1 MRIESVTA
9 HAFGPLHDRT
19 LPLAPGLTVVSG
31 VNESAKSSWHAA
43 IRAALC
49 GAPSTRHRPW
59 EGESWRVAA
68 MVSLESGEVI
78 AVDRDL
84 NDDPAMDGSRWVGLD
99 RASFAATACVDQA
112 QLMTVLDAADGL
124 QNHLRRAAA
133 TAGTDG
139 TVEQALLR
147 LTAPVEALRD
157 ARNRLREAETDLTVA
172 RREHTRYLELSAQ
185 ARSAAAARARLAVQE
200 HTVSLDAISAR
211 VQRLSELQE
220 RFGDSPPSGIAAQEE
235 LARVVNRA
243 LAAWRAAP
251 TPRAL
256 TGPSAETL
264 QAELEAL
271 PQFPVGET
279 ALDEELRLVAS
290 AYATAS
296 AVAAAHGERRPMPPT
311 TAEPSVL
318 RGIAT
323 RLDPAAG
330 GRLTTASIDV
340 DNARQHQDEA
350 AAVAARTQVEADV
363 AAARVQEIAMPN
375 PFLRNALLALS
386 CLTSLVGLLLFLSGQ
401 HIAAIG
407 VVVAALVAGTGGA
420 LSRGNVPQREAAVA
434 FAAERADTAAQAR
447 GVLFTADR
455 ALAEA
460 EGQRAVA
467 AEAAR
472 LHDEALAQC
481 ASLGVPADRET
492 LWRLANRA
500 AWEAEHADLVSEV
513 ARTEKAIRVEL
524 AARGKIDASMS
535 VPDLL
540 VDYETDCKVRAR
552 QASIAAQRPLLSQAL
567 ADRLMAEATVA
578 EATAAHD
585 QALGLLREAVTAIGR
600 TGDRP
605 EDLLR
610 AIAEWQ
616 RGWDNLLREAE
627 DERNA
632 WAELQSLIAAG
643 TLDDLEATLSAAQ
656 THHATLLETAQ
667 RYAACDPVD
676 PSLATSADSLAATVT
691 EMARALPSVPDAEEA
706 VQAATAILAEVTA
719 EVEAIDLASR
729 YLTAA
734 REKVHSTI
742 APALESTLRTWL
754 PSVTDGRYV
763 DAAVDPSTLT
773 VRVCAAS
780 ESWHQ
785 ASRLSLGTAEQV
797 YLLLRVALAQHLAT
811 EPCPLLLDDV
821 TVQADDARTR
831 AVLDL
836 LLQLSADRQIVLFAQ
851 DAAVAEWARE
861 RLGERDVLHQLTPV
875 AA

>member
-19 LPLAPGLTVVSG
+19 LALAPGLTVVAG

-49 GAPSTRHRPW
+49 GAPSARHRPW

-68 MVSLESGEVI
+68 TVALESGEVV
-78 AVDRDL
+78 AVERDL
-84 NDDPAMDGSRWVGLD
+84 NADSAPDASRWVGLD
-99 RASFAATACVDQA
+99 RTSFAATACVDQA
-112 QLMTVLDAADGL
+112 QLLTVLDAANGL
-124 QNHLRRAAA
+124 QDHLRRAAA

-139 TVEQALLR
+139 TVEQALQR
-147 LTAPVEALRD
+147 LTAPVDALRD
-157 ARNRLREAETDLTVA
+157 ARNRLREAETDLAVA
-172 RREHTRYLELSAQ
+172 RREHTRYQELG
-185 ARSAAAARARLAVQE
+185 ARARCAAAARARLAVQE
-200 HTVSLDAISAR
+200 HAESLDALSAKVAR
-211 VQRLSELQE
+211 QTELRE
-220 RFGDSPPSGIAAQEE
+220 RFGDTPPSGLAVLEE
-235 LARVVNRA
+235 RAILVNRA

-256 TGPSAETL
+256 PGPSAQALE
-264 QAELEAL
+264 AELAAV
-271 PQFPVGET
+271 PDFPVGET
-279 ALDEELRLVAS
+279 ALDDELRVVAS

-296 AVAAAHGERRPMPPT
+296 AVAAAHQERRPSPPT

-318 RGIAT
+318 RGLAT

-340 DNARQHQDEA
+340 DTARQHQDEA
-350 AAVAARTQVEADV
+350 AATAARTQVEADV
-363 AAARVQEIAMPN
+363 AAARVQEIAVPN

-386 CLTSLVGLLLFLSGQ
+386 CLTSLVGVLLFLTGEQ
-401 HIAAIG
+401 FAAMG
-407 VVVAALVAGTGGA
+407 VLVAALVAGVGGA
-420 LSRGNVPQREAAVA
+420 LSRGNADEREAAVT
-434 FAAERADTAAQAR
+434 FAAERAATATEAR

-455 ALAEA
+455 TLAEA

-467 AEAAR
+467 AQAVR
-472 LHDEALAQC
+472 VHDEAVAEC
-481 ASLGVPADRET
+481 ASLGIPADRET

-500 AWEAEHADLVSEV
+500 AWEAEHADLLCEV
-513 ARTEKAIRVEL
+513 ARTEKAVRVEL
-524 AARGKIDASMS
+524 AARGKIDATVT

-552 QASIAAQRPLLSQAL
+552 QASLAAQRPLLAQTL
-567 ADRLMAEATVA
+567 ADRRLAEATVA
-578 EATAAHD
+578 EAMAARD
-585 QALGLLREAVTAIGR
+585 RAADLLREAVTTIGG

-616 RGWDNLLREAE
+616 RGWDKLLREAE
-627 DERNA
+627 DERQA
-632 WAELQSLIAAG
+632 WAELQALAAAD
-643 TLDDLEATLSAAQ
+643 TLDDLEATRSAAH
-656 THHATLLETAQ
+656 THHATLLEVAA
-667 RYAACDPVD
+667 RYAALPPVD
-676 PSLATSADSLAATVT
+676 PALATSADTLAATVA
-691 EMARALPSVPDAEEA
+691 ELARTLPSVPDAEEA
-706 VQAATAILAEVTA
+706 VQTATAALAEVSA

-742 APALESTLRTWL
+742 APALETTLRTWL

-780 ESWHQ
+780 DSWHQ
-785 ASRLSLGTAEQV
+785 ASHLSLGTAEQV

-851 DAAVAEWARE
+851 DATVAEWARE

>member
-1 MRIESVTA
+1 MKIESVTA

-49 GAPSTRHRPW
+49 GDPSARHRPW
-59 EGESWRVAA
+59 RGESWRVAA
-68 MVSLESGEVI
+68 MVSLESGEVV

-84 NDDPAMDGSRWVGLD
+84 NDDSVPDVSRRLGLD
-99 RASFAATACVDQA
+99 RSSFTATACVDQA
-112 QLMTVLDAADGL
+112 QLLTVLDAADGL
-124 QNHLRRAAA
+124 QDHLRRAAA

-139 TVEQALLR
+139 TVEQALQR
-147 LTAPVEALRD
+147 LTAPVEALKE
-157 ARNRLREAETDLTVA
+157 ARNRVREAETDLAVA

-185 ARSAAAARARLAVQE
+185 ARSAAAARARLEVHE
-200 HTVSLDAISAR
+200 HAASVEALASRMAR
-211 VQRLSELQE
+211 ITALQE

-235 LARVVNRA
+235 LARLVNRA
-243 LAAWRAAP
+243 TAAWRAAP
-251 TPRAL
+251 NPRVL

-264 QAELEAL
+264 RHELDAL
-271 PQFPVGET
+271 PEAPVGET
-279 ALDEELRLVAS
+279 ALDDELRVVAS

-296 AVAAAHGERRPMPPT
+296 AVAAAHGERRPSPPT

-318 RGIAT
+318 RGLAT

-330 GRLTTASIDV
+330 ARLTTASIEV
-340 DNARQHQDEA
+340 DAARVHQDEA
-350 AAVAARTQVEADV
+350 AADAARTQVEADV

-386 CLTSLVGLLLFLSGQ
+386 CLTTLVGGLLILTDQ
-401 HIAAIG
+401 HFAAAG
-407 VVVAALVAGTGGA
+407 VLVAALVAGVAGA
-420 LSRGNVPQREAAVA
+420 MSRGNAPEREAAVV
-434 FAAERADTAAQAR
+434 FAADQAATATEAR
-447 GVLFTADR
+447 GRLFSADR
-455 ALAEA
+455 TLAEA

-472 LHDEALAQC
+472 VHDEAVSGC
-481 ASLGVPADRET
+481 AALGIPADRET

-524 AARGKIDASMS
+524 AARGKADAAMS

-540 VDYETDCKVRAR
+540 VDYETDCKVRGR
-552 QASIAAQRPLLSQAL
+552 QALMAAQRPLLAQAL
-567 ADRLMAEATVA
+567 ADRRLAEATVA
-578 EATAAHD
+578 EAAAAHTR
-585 QALGLLREAVTAIGR
+585 ALNLLREAVKAIGR

-616 RGWDNLLREAE
+616 RDWDRLLREAE

-632 WAELQSLIAAG
+632 WAELQSLVASG
-643 TLDDLEATLSAAQ
+643 TVDDLEATLSAAQ
-656 THHATLLETAQ
+656 THHTTLVEAAL

-676 PSLATSADSLAATVT
+676 PSLATSADSLAATVAET
-691 EMARALPSVPDAEEA
+691 ARSLPSVPDAEETL
-706 VQAATAILAEVTA
+706 QTATAALAEVTA

-734 REKVHSTI
+734 RDKVHSTI
-742 APALESTLRTWL
+742 APALEETLRTWL

-763 DAAVDPSTLT
+763 DAAVDAATLG
-773 VRVCAAS
+773 VRVCTAS
-780 ESWHQ
+780 DSWHQ
-785 ASRLSLGTAEQV
+785 ASHLSLGTAEQI
-797 YLLLRVALAQHLAT
+797 YLLLRVALAQHLAA

-821 TVQADDARTR
+821 TVQADDTRTR
-831 AVLDL
+831 ALLDL

-851 DAAVAEWARE
+851 DTAVAEWARE
-861 RLGERDVLHQLTPV
+861 RLGERDVLHELTPV

>member
-19 LPLAPGLTVVSG
+19 LSLAPGLTVVSG

-49 GAPSTRHRPW
+49 GDPSARHRPW
-59 EGESWRVAA
+59 QGDSWRVAA
-68 MVSLESGEVI
+68 TVALESGEVVS
-78 AVDRDL
+78 VDRDL
-84 NDDPAMDGSRWVGLD
+84 NADLAPDAARWVGLD
-99 RASFAATACVDQA
+99 RMSFAATACVDQA
-112 QLMTVLDAADGL
+112 QLLTVLDAADGL

-139 TVEQALLR
+139 TVEQALQR
-147 LTAPVEALRD
+147 LTAPVDTLRN
-157 ARNRLREAETDLTVA
+157 ARNRLREAETDLAAA

-185 ARSAAAARARLAVQE
+185 ARSAAAARARLAVQQHAE
-200 HTVSLDAISAR
+200 SLDSISAR
-211 VQRLSELQE
+211 VARLAELQE
-220 RFGDSPPSGIAAQEE
+220 RFGDSPPSGLAAQEE
-235 LARVVNRA
+235 LTHLVNRA

-251 TPRAL
+251 TPRVL
-256 TGPSAETL
+256 TGPSAAALE
-264 QAELEAL
+264 AELAAL
-271 PQFPVGET
+271 PDFPVGET
-279 ALDEELRLVAS
+279 ALDDELRVVAS

-296 AVAAAHGERRPMPPT
+296 AVAAAHHERRPSPPT
-311 TAEPSVL
+311 NAEPSVL

-330 GRLTTASIDV
+330 ARLTTASVDV
-340 DNARQHQDEA
+340 DNARQYQDEA
-350 AAVAARTQVEADV
+350 AACAARTQVEADV
-363 AAARVQEIAMPN
+363 AAAHVQEIAVPN

-386 CLTSLVGLLLFLSGQ
+386 CLTSLVGLLLFLTGQ
-401 HIAAIG
+401 QLAAAG
-407 VVVAALVAGTGGA
+407 VLVAALVAGVGGA
-420 LSRGNVPQREAAVA
+420 MSRGNAAERETAVT
-434 FAAERADTAAQAR
+434 FAAERAAAATQAR
-447 GVLFTADR
+447 GVLFSADR
-455 ALAEA
+455 TMAEA

-472 LHDEALAQC
+472 VHDEAVAEC

-500 AWEAEHADLVSEV
+500 AWEADHADLLSEV

-524 AARGKIDASMS
+524 AARGKIDPAMT
-535 VPDLL
+535 VPELL

-552 QASIAAQRPLLSQAL
+552 QASMAAQRPQLSQTL
-567 ADRLMAEATVA
+567 ADRRLAEATVA
-578 EATAAHD
+578 EATAAHNR
-585 QALGLLREAVTAIGR
+585 ALALLRKAVTAIGG
-600 TGDRP
+600 TGERP

-616 RGWDNLLREAE
+616 RGWDRLLREAE
-627 DERNA
+627 DEQKA
-632 WAELQSLIAAG
+632 WAELQALIAAG
-643 TLDDLEATLSAAQ
+643 TLDDLEATRSAAQ
-656 THHATLLETAQ
+656 THHATLLEAAA

-676 PSLATSADSLAATVT
+676 PALAASADSLAATVA
-691 EMARALPSVPDAEEA
+691 ELARALPSVPDAEET
-706 VQAATAILAEVTA
+706 VQAAAAFLTEVTA
-719 EVEAIDLASR
+719 EVEAIGLASR

-742 APALESTLRTWL
+742 APALETTLRTWL
-754 PSVTDGRYV
+754 PSVTEGRYV

-785 ASRLSLGTAEQV
+785 ASRLSLGTAEQI

-811 EPCPLLLDDV
+811 ESCPLLLDDV

-851 DAAVAEWARE
+851 DAAVAEWAQE
-861 RLGERDVLHQLTPV
+861 RLGERDLLHQLTPV

>member
-49 GAPSTRHRPW
+49 GEPSSRHRPW
-59 EGESWRVAA
+59 TGESWRVAA
-68 MVSLESGEVI
+68 MVSLESGEVV

-84 NDDPAMDGSRWVGLD
+84 NDDASPDVSLRLGLD
-99 RASFAATACVDQA
+99 RTSFAATACVDQA
-112 QLMTVLDAADGL
+112 QLLTVLDAANGL
-124 QNHLRRAAA
+124 QDHLRRAAA

-139 TVEQALLR
+139 TVEQALQR
-147 LTAPVEALRD
+147 LTAPVDALRD
-157 ARNRLREAETDLTVA
+157 ARNRLREAETDLTAA
-172 RREHTRYLELSAQ
+172 RREHARYLELSTQ

-200 HTVSLDAISAR
+200 HGTSLDALSAR
-211 VQRLSELQE
+211 VTRLSELQE
-220 RFGDSPPSGIAAQEE
+220 RFGDSPPSGLAAQEE
-235 LARVVNRA
+235 LTQVVNRA

-256 TGPSAETL
+256 TGPSAAALE
-264 QAELEAL
+264 AELRAL
-271 PQFPVGET
+271 PDFPVGET
-279 ALDEELRLVAS
+279 ALDEELRVVAS

-296 AVAAAHGERRPMPPT
+296 AVAAAHNERRPSPRT

-318 RGIAT
+318 RGLAT

-330 GRLTTASIDV
+330 ARLTTASIDV
-340 DNARQHQDEA
+340 DTARGHQDEA
-350 AAVAARTQVEADV
+350 AACAARTQVEADV
-363 AAARVQEIAMPN
+363 AATRVQEIAVPN

-386 CLTSLVGLLLFLSGQ
+386 CLTSMVGVLLFLTGQ
-401 HIAAIG
+401 QLAAIG
-407 VVVAALVAGTGGA
+407 VLVAALVAGVGGA
-420 LSRGNVPQREAAVA
+420 MSRGNAAQREIAIA
-434 FAAERADTAAQAR
+434 FAADRATAAAQAR
-447 GVLFTADR
+447 SVLFTADR
-455 ALAEA
+455 TLAEA

-467 AEAAR
+467 VEAAR
-472 LHDEALAQC
+472 VHDSAVAEC

-492 LWRLANRA
+492 LWRLANRP

-524 AARGKIDASMS
+524 AARGKVDAAMP

-552 QASIAAQRPLLSQAL
+552 QALMAAHRPQLSQTL
-567 ADRLMAEATVA
+567 ADRRQAEATVA
-578 EATAAHD
+578 EATAAHTR
-585 QALGLLREAVTAIGR
+585 ALVLLHEAVTAIGR
-600 TGDRP
+600 TGERP

-616 RGWDNLLREAE
+616 RGWDDLLREAE
-627 DERNA
+627 AERKA
-632 WAELQSLIAAG
+632 WAELQSLLASG

-656 THHATLLETAQ
+656 THHATLLEAAL
-667 RYAACDPVD
+667 RYAACAPVD
-676 PSLATSADSLAATVT
+676 PSLAASADSLAATVA
-691 EMARALPSVPDAEEA
+691 EMARSLPSVAEAEEA
-706 VQAATAILAEVTA
+706 VQVAAAALAEVTA

-742 APALESTLRTWL
+742 APALEDTLRTWL
-754 PSVTDGRYV
+754 PAITDGRYV

-785 ASRLSLGTAEQV
+785 AAHLSLGTAEQI
-797 YLLLRVALAQHLAT
+797 YLLLRVALAQHLAS

-821 TVQADDARTR
+821 TVQADDSRTR
-831 AVLDL
+831 ALLDL

-851 DAAVAEWARE
+851 EASVVEWAQE
-861 RLGERDVLHQLTPV
+861 RLGERDVLHQLMPV

>member
-49 GAPSTRHRPW
+49 GEPSARHRPW
-59 EGESWRVAA
+59 QGQSWRVAA
-68 MVSLESGEVI
+68 MVSMESGEVV

-84 NDDPAMDGSRWVGLD
+84 NDDSGPDVARRIGLD
-99 RASFAATACVDQA
+99 RTSFAATACVDQA
-112 QLMTVLDAADGL
+112 QLLTVLDAANGL
-124 QNHLRRAAA
+124 QDHLRRAAA

-139 TVEQALLR
+139 TVEQALQR
-147 LTAPVEALRD
+147 LTAPVDELKD
-157 ARNRLREAETDLTVA
+157 ARNRLREAETDLAVA
-172 RREHTRYLELSAQ
+172 RREHARYLSLSAQ

-200 HTVSLDAISAR
+200 HTALLDELRAR
-211 VQRLSELQE
+211 VARLSSLQE
-220 RFGDSPPSGIAAQEE
+220 RFGDSPPSGLAAQEE
-235 LARVVNRA
+235 LTHMVNRA

-256 TGPSAETL
+256 TGPSASTL
-264 QAELEAL
+264 EGELEAL
-271 PQFPVGET
+271 PDPPVGET
-279 ALDEELRLVAS
+279 ALDEELRVVAT
-290 AYATAS
+290 AYETAS
-296 AVAAAHGERRPMPPT
+296 AVAAAHDARRPSPPT

-318 RGIAT
+318 RGLAT

-330 GRLTTASIDV
+330 ARLTTASIEV
-340 DNARQHQDEA
+340 DNARQRQDEA
-350 AAVAARTQVEADV
+350 AATTARAQVQADV
-363 AAARVQEIAMPN
+363 AAAHVQEIAMPN

-386 CLTSLVGLLLFLSGQ
+386 CLTTLVGVLLFLTGQ
-401 HIAAIG
+401 QLASAG
-407 VVVAALVAGTGGA
+407 VLVAALVAGVGGA
-420 LSRGNVPQREAAVA
+420 LARGNGPERDAAAA
-434 FAAERADTAAQAR
+434 FAAEQAALATEAR
-447 GVLFTADR
+447 GSLFIADR
-455 ALAEA
+455 KLAEA

-467 AEAAR
+467 LEAVR
-472 LHDEALAQC
+472 VHDEAVASC

-500 AWEAEHADLVSEV
+500 AWEAVQADLVCEV
-513 ARTEKAIRVEL
+513 ARTEKAVRVEL
-524 AARGKIDASMS
+524 AARGKTDAAMS

-552 QASIAAQRPLLSQAL
+552 QALMAAQRPLLAQAL
-567 ADRLMAEATVA
+567 EDRRQAETTVA
-578 EATAAHD
+578 EAAVTHARAFD
-585 QALGLLREAVTAIGR
+585 QLREAVTAIG
-600 TGDRP
+600 GHGERP
-605 EDLLR
+605 EDLMR

-616 RGWDNLLREAE
+616 RGWDRRLREAE
-627 DERNA
+627 EERNA
-632 WAELQSLIAAG
+632 WTELQSLRAEG
-643 TLDDLEATLSAAQ
+643 TVNDLETTLSAAQ
-656 THHATLLETAQ
+656 THHASLIETAL

-676 PSLATSADSLAATVT
+676 PALAASSDSLAGTVS
-691 EMARALPSVPDAEEA
+691 ELVRGLPSVPDAEEA
-706 VQAATAILAEVTA
+706 VQTAAVALAEVTTQ
-719 EVEAIDLASR
+719 VEAIDLASR

-742 APALESTLRTWL
+742 APALEETLRTWL
-754 PSVTDGRYV
+754 PLVTDGRYV
-763 DAAVDPSTLT
+763 DAAVDPSSLT

-780 ESWHQ
+780 ETWHQ
-785 ASRLSLGTAEQV
+785 ASCLSLGTAEQV
-797 YLLLRVALAQHLAT
+797 YLLLRVALAQHLAS

-836 LLQLSADRQIVLFAQ
+836 LLRLSEDRQIVLFAQ
-851 DAAVAEWARE
+851 ESSVVEWAQE
-861 RLGERDVLHQLTPV
+861 RLGTRDVLHQLTPV

>member
-9 HAFGPLHDRT
+9 HAFGPLHERT

-31 VNESAKSSWHAA
+31 ANESAKSSWHAA

-49 GAPSTRHRPW
+49 GDPSMRHRPW
-59 EGESWRVAA
+59 EGDSWRVAA
-68 MVSLESGEVI
+68 TVSLESGEVV

-84 NDDPAMDGSRWVGLD
+84 NADLAPDGSRWVGLD
-99 RASFAATACVDQA
+99 RLSFAATACVDQA
-112 QLMTVLDAADGL
+112 QLLTVLDAADGL
-124 QNHLRRAAA
+124 QDHLRRAAA

-139 TVEQALLR
+139 TVEQALQR
-147 LTAPVEALRD
+147 LTAPVDALRD
-157 ARNRLREAETDLTVA
+157 AQNRLREAETDLAVA
-172 RREHTRYLELSAQ
+172 QREHTRYLGLSAR
-185 ARSAAAARARLAVQE
+185 ARAAAAARARLAVQE
-200 HTVSLDAISAR
+200 HAATLDSISAR
-211 VQRLSELQE
+211 VARLTELQE
-220 RFGDSPPSGIAAQEE
+220 RFGDSPPSGLAAQEE
-235 LARVVNRA
+235 LTHLVNRA

-251 TPRAL
+251 TPRVL
-256 TGPSAETL
+256 PGPSAEAL
-264 QAELEAL
+264 ENELAAM
-271 PQFPVGET
+271 PDFPVGET
-279 ALDEELRLVAS
+279 ALDDELRVVAS

-296 AVAAAHGERRPMPPT
+296 AVAAAHHERRPSPRT
-311 TAEPSVL
+311 NAEPSAL
-318 RGIAT
+318 RGLAT

-340 DNARQHQDEA
+340 DTARQHQDEA
-350 AAVAARTQVEADV
+350 AATAARTQVEADV
-363 AAARVQEIAMPN
+363 AAARVQEIAVPN

-386 CLTSLVGLLLFLSGQ
+386 CLTSLVGVLLFLTGQ
-401 HIAAIG
+401 QLAAMG
-407 VVVAALVAGTGGA
+407 VLVAALVAGVGGA
-420 LSRGNVPQREAAVA
+420 MSRGSATEREAAVA
-434 FAAERADTAAQAR
+434 FAAERAATATEAR

-455 ALAEA
+455 TLAEA

-472 LHDEALAQC
+472 IHDEALAEC
-481 ASLGVPADRET
+481 ASLGIPADRET
-492 LWRLANRA
+492 LWRLANRP

-524 AARGKIDASMS
+524 AARGKVDASMT

-552 QASIAAQRPLLSQAL
+552 QASMAAQRPLLAQTL
-567 ADRLMAEATVA
+567 ADRRLAEATVA
-578 EATAAHD
+578 EATAAHTK
-585 QALGLLREAVTAIGR
+585 ALDLLREAVTTIGR

-616 RGWDNLLREAE
+616 RDWDRLLREAE

-632 WAELQSLIAAG
+632 WAELQSLIASG
-643 TLDDLEATLSAAQ
+643 TLDDLEATHSAAQ
-656 THHATLLETAQ
+656 THHATLLEAAA
-667 RYAACDPVD
+667 RYAACEAVD
-676 PSLATSADSLAATVT
+676 PALAPSADSLAATVA
-691 EMARALPSVPDAEEA
+691 ELARTLPSVPDAEEA
-706 VQAATAILAEVTA
+706 LAAATAVFAEVTA

-742 APALESTLRTWL
+742 APALENTLRTWL

-773 VRVCAAS
+773 VQVCAAS
-780 ESWHQ
+780 DAWHQ
-785 ASRLSLGTAEQV
+785 ASRLSLGTAEQI

-811 EPCPLLLDDV
+811 EACPLLLDDV

-851 DAAVAEWARE
+851 DAAVAEWAQE